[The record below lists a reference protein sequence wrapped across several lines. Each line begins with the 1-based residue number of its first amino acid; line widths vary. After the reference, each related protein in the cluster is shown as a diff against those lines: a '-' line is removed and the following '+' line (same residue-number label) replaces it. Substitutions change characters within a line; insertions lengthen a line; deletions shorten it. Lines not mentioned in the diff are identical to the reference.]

1 MGHVYRQS
9 NFELA
14 MNIPKQNVAELIG
27 AVGLGGMQ
35 LSHNITS
42 RGAIDNDNVRM
53 SAKRR
58 INAVVDY

>member
-1 MGHVYRQS
+1 
-9 NFELA
+9 